1 MRPLCPFRYGICMNS
16 DSRPNIL
23 VRLWLGFWRGL
34 TAFRIAVFNILFLIV
49 LAVIVRMMFFSGDA
63 LIIENDTTLVI
74 APNGMLVEEY
84 TGTPVDRAISQ
95 AMGQEVPESRLRDV
109 QAALEQAANDDRIT
123 QVLIHTDKL
132 WGLAP
137 GMMDE
142 LAATFAEFRESGKPV
157 IAYGGTMLQ
166 GQYYL
171 ATLAD
176 EIWLDHDGM
185 ILIEGYGRYRQ
196 YYREGLEKLDVDVNL
211 FRVGEFKSA
220 MEPFIRDDMS
230 EADRLAS
237 EAFLSDLWQTYLE
250 QIALNRGLPRD
261 VLADLINRLDQ
272 HVAAAD
278 GDLAG
283 LLLERGLVD
292 RLVSRPTMRAELAN
306 RGASDDNGGFRQIDF
321 ETYAHAGDAWYSTA
335 DQVAIIVAQGSI
347 VSGDQ
352 PSGTIGADSTS
363 RLIRAAAG
371 DDQVKAVVLRID
383 SGGGSAFA
391 SEVIRNE
398 LQALQDA
405 GKPVVVSM
413 GNVAASGGYWIAMG
427 ADEIWA
433 HPTTLTGSIGVFGFF
448 PTFQNTLAKIGI
460 YTDGVGTTPLS
471 GALRVDRPLNDE
483 ARSLLQ
489 NLIEH
494 AYSEFINL
502 VAEHRQMNTGQVDQV
517 AQGRVWTGRQAQQRG
532 LVDQL
537 GTLDQAV
544 ASAARIAGLGED
556 YGVRYIERELS
567 YFERIF
573 VDMGSAAIRMA
584 SVDSVGVF
592 TPAAWLPTSLQ
603 QRLLD
608 ELRLI
613 FMQSENGPAGV
624 MAHCLCE
631 APQG

>member
-1 MRPLCPFRYGICMNS
+1 MFQSSRYGTRMNS

-49 LAVIVRMMFFSGDA
+49 LAVIVRMLFSSDA
-63 LIIENDTTLVI
+63 LIVESDTTLVI
-74 APNGMLVEEY
+74 APTGVLVEEY

-95 AMGQEVPESRLRDV
+95 AMGQEVLESRLRDV
-109 QAALEQAANDDRIT
+109 LAALEQAAGDDRIT
-123 QVLIHTDKL
+123 QVLIRTDQL

-142 LAATFAEFRESGKPV
+142 LASAFARFRESGKPV
-157 IAYGGTMLQ
+157 IAYGGAMLQ

-171 ATLAD
+171 ASLAD

-185 ILIEGYGRYRQ
+185 ILIEGYSRYRQ
-196 YYREGLEKLDVDVNL
+196 YYREGLEKLEVDVNL
-211 FRVGEFKSA
+211 FRVGEYKSA

-237 EAFLSDLWQTYLE
+237 EVFLGDLWQSYLE
-250 QIALNRGLPRD
+250 RIALNRGLPQD
-261 VLADLINRLDQ
+261 VLVDLIDRFDH

-278 GDLAG
+278 GDLAS
-283 LLLERGLVD
+283 LALERGLVD
-292 RLVSRPTMRAELAN
+292 RLVSRPMVRAELAH
-306 RGASDDNGGFRQIDF
+306 RGAADDQDGFRQIDF
-321 ETYAHAGDAWYSTA
+321 ETYANASDAWYSMG
-335 DQVAIIVAQGSI
+335 DQVAVIVAQGSI

-352 PSGTIGADSTS
+352 PPGTIGAESTS
-363 RLIRAAAG
+363 RLIRTAAR
-371 DDQVKAVVLRID
+371 DDQIKAVVLRID
-383 SGGGSAFA
+383 SGGGSAVA
-391 SEVIRNE
+391 SEAIRNE

-433 HPTTLTGSIGVFGFF
+433 HPTTLTGSIGIFGFF

-460 YTDGVGTTPLS
+460 HTDGVGTTPLS
-471 GALRVDRPLNDE
+471 GSLRADRPISDE

-489 NLIEH
+489 NFIEH
-494 AYSEFINL
+494 GYSEFINL
-502 VAEHRQMNTGQVDQV
+502 VAEHRRMSAGQVDQV

-544 ASAARIAGLGED
+544 ASAARMAGLGEE
-556 YGVRYIERELS
+556 YAVRYIERELS
-567 YFERIF
+567 YFERMF

-584 SVDSVGVF
+584 SVDTAGVF
-592 TPAAWLPTSLQ
+592 TPTAWLPGSLQ
-603 QRLLD
+603 HRLID

-613 FMQSENGPAGV
+613 FMQSENGPAGLGV